1 MSQSTAHHVG
11 ITVDDLDAMA
21 EFYAETLN
29 LPVAERF
36 RVEGEGFATAVDVE
50 GASADFVHFDADGCR
65 IELCEYQ
72 PQDAAM
78 EDPAVNRPGA
88 VHLGIEVDDV
98 QTTLDRV
105 PADGE
110 TLSDAQTTDSG
121 AVIGFIR
128 DPEGNLIEV
137 LEP

>member
-21 EFYAETLN
+21 EFYGETLN

-65 IELCEYQ
+65 MFDKRFVAGVDAMKLLLGYRWQKWKFRSGRYVQLTESEY
-72 PQDAAM
+72 
-78 EDPAVNRPGA
+78 
-88 VHLGIEVDDV
+88 
-98 QTTLDRV
+98 
-105 PADGE
+105 
-110 TLSDAQTTDSG
+110 SY
-121 AVIGFIR
+121 
-128 DPEGNLIEV
+128 
-137 LEP
+137 